1 LPDEPSFF
9 SSSHWCLETLGAG
22 GDVTNAE
29 EFSATD

>member
-1 LPDEPSFF
+1 L
-9 SSSHWCLETLGAG
+9 SHWCLETLGAG